1 VDFFE
6 RQDEARRHTKLLVF
20 YFAAAVLSLVVVINV
35 AASLIL
41 GTLVVGPKSE
51 LLLWITLGTLAV
63 ILAGSAFK
71 TSQLA
76 SGGSVVAELLGGR
89 LIDSNTSDTD

>member
-1 VDFFE
+1 MDFFE

-35 AASLIL
+35 AVSLIL
-41 GTLVVGPKSE
+41 GALVIGPKSE

-63 ILAGSAFK
+63 ILTGSAFK
-71 TSQLA
+71 TLQLA
-76 SGGSVVAELLGGR
+76 SGGSAVAELLGGAF
-89 LIDSNTSDTD
+89 N